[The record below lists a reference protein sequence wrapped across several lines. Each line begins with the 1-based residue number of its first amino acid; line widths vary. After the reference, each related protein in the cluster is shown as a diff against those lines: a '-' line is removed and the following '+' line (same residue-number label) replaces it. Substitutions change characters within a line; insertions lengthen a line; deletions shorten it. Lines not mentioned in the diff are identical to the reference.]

1 MRPRRITASPPVLA
15 VALLPLLAGG
25 CASSTGFDD
34 GGVSSLGGGTFQQ
47 RVRKRAADL
56 ADFRRIDFAALA
68 AEGREMRNEAV
79 RVRGLLDR
87 RPGAGFTIRDPAN
100 RTSATVPVDVR
111 ALEPAERQSIAERCT
126 GAASARCE
134 TEILGYVQAPL
145 GTDRFYLEAYFL
157 EDRPAAPDAGPGAA
171 PDLVPG

>member
-1 MRPRRITASPPVLA
+1 MRALVVCVLA
-15 VALLPLLAGG
+15 LPLLAGG

-47 RVRKRAADL
+47 RVRKRAADP
-56 ADFRRIDFAALA
+56 ADFRPIDFAALA

-100 RTSATVPVDVR
+100 RTSATVPVDLR

-126 GAASARCE
+126 GGGSGGAGCE
-134 TEILGYVQAPL
+134 AEILGYVQAPL

-157 EDRPAAPDAGPGAA
+157 DDRPAPPDAGPGAA